1 MTQAGELC
9 SPVVMNTEIDGV
21 GGFDTNDLFASHPT
35 KPGLWRVY
43 GRADDQIMHSIGE
56 KVREA

>member
-1 MTQAGELC
+1 
-9 SPVVMNTEIDGV
+9 MNTEIDGV
-21 GGFDTNDLFASHPT
+21 GGFDTKDLFSPHPT